1 MTIEYLFEDIKR
13 ISLLQNKIKG
23 KDIAA
28 DAMKFNEEA
37 GELNKLVCMRIG
49 RKKKIFNDKQLKKEF
64 ILEGADVLQ
73 NLFLLC
79 QNEGIEFLELVDG
92 LEEKNKKWRKQ
103 LLKELNKK
111 NAKVKTNTR

>member
-1 MTIEYLFEDIKR
+1 MVQNSLYLNYSKG
-13 ISLLQNKIKG
+13 NKYI
-23 KDIAA
+23 
-28 DAMKFNEEA
+28 
-37 GELNKLVCMRIG
+37 MRDFIN
-49 RKKKIFNDKQLKKEF
+49 ILEDKQLKKEF